1 MGLLWVLQSG
11 LLLAPQLWV
20 LQLVQL
26 LVTRMGLPL
35 ELQMVQ
41 LLVTRMG
48 LPLELQMVQ
57 LLVPQMARLMAMHS
71 GQQWALLMVWLSVPQ
86 TVLPSV

>member
-1 MGLLWVLQSG
+1 MGLLWGLQSG

-20 LQLVQL
+20 LQL
-26 LVTRMGLPL
+26 
-35 ELQMVQ
+35 VQ